1 VIPQLRKLE
10 QKYPSEVVVVGVEAG
25 KFPAER
31 VTANIR
37 QAVLRL
43 GIDHPVVNDRRFRI
57 WRSYGVNAWP
67 TIAIVDPQGRVLNV
81 HAGEITF
88 DVFDPIIAQI
98 VQESDAQGALDRR
111 PLDFLRPEHLAEPE
125 RALAFPG
132 KVLATSDG
140 RLFVADSDHNRILVV
155 DLAPDGETGKVREI
169 VGSGEAALADGTFAH
184 AAFHRP
190 QGLCLTP
197 GSSPSP
203 IERGEGG
210 EILYVADSENHAVR
224 AVDLR
229 DRWVTTVAGTGEQ
242 GRGFDLS
249 GVGPRVPLSSPWD
262 VVLAG
267 RDLYIAMA
275 GTHQIYRLGLAGG
288 EVRRY
293 AGSGLEDLVDDL
305 LVGSALAQPMGIAT
319 DGRRL
324 YLADSEAS
332 AVRWADLP
340 PGDHVGT
347 IVGTGLFDYGD
358 VDGVGDAVRLQHDQG
373 IAWAEGQLYVA
384 DTYNNKIKVVDPG
397 TRRATTLF
405 GGDTPGYRDGDA
417 PLFYEPGGVGVV
429 GNKLYIADTNNH
441 AIRVADLVTGRVET
455 VHLQF

>member
-1 VIPQLRKLE
+1 MIPQLRKLE

-43 GIDHPVVNDRRFRI
+43 DIDHPVVNDRRFRV

-67 TIAIVDPQGRVLNV
+67 TIAIVDPQGRILNV
-81 HAGEITF
+81 HPGEITF
-88 DVFDPIIAQI
+88 DVFDSIIAQI
-98 VQESDAQGALDRR
+98 VQESDAQGTLDRR
-111 PLDFLRPEHLAEPE
+111 PLDFLQPEHLAEPE

-140 RLFVADSDHNRILVV
+140 RLFIADSDHNRILVV
-155 DLAPDGETGKVREI
+155 DLAPDGETGRVREI
-169 VGSGEAALADGTFAH
+169 VGSGDASLADGGFAR
-184 AAFHRP
+184 AAFHHP
-190 QGLCLTP
+190 QGLTLD
-197 GSSPSP
+197 GDV
-203 IERGEGG
+203 
-210 EILYVADSENHAVR
+210 LYVADSENHAVR

-229 DRWVTTVAGTGEQ
+229 NGRVTTVAGTGEQ
-242 GRGFDLS
+242 GHGFDLS
-249 GVGPRVPLSSPWD
+249 GLGPRVSLSSPWD

-275 GTHQIYRLGLAGG
+275 GTHQIYRFGLASG

-324 YLADSEAS
+324 YFADSEAS

-373 IAWAEGQLYVA
+373 IAWAEGRLYVA

-417 PLFYEPGGVGVV
+417 PLFYEPGGIGVV

-441 AIRVADLVTGRVET
+441 AIRVANLVMGRVET